1 MKINLFCTADTKMQS
16 VTNLK
21 WFDTINLKQLK
32 PKFFFTFYYH
42 GINNTKPEEP
52 KKKIQYT
59 IVRIGLFCNWDCT
72 DDGKL
77 ELNSSL

>member
-32 PKFFFTFYYH
+32 PKFFFTFYYQ

-52 KKKIQYT
+52 KKNSNTPLSELVYSVTGIAQT
-59 IVRIGLFCNWDCT
+59 MANW
-72 DDGKL
+72 
-77 ELNSSL
+77 N

>member
-1 MKINLFCTADTKMQS
+1 MKLNLFCTADTKMQS

-52 KKKIQYT
+52 KKNSNTPLSELVYSVTGIAQT
-59 IVRIGLFCNWDCT
+59 MANW
-72 DDGKL
+72 
-77 ELNSSL
+77 N

>member
-21 WFDTINLKQLK
+21 WFEIINLKQLK
-32 PKFFFTFYYH
+32 PKSFFTFYYH

-52 KKKIQYT
+52 KKNSNT
-59 IVRIGLFCNWDCT
+59 PL
-72 DDGKL
+72 L
-77 ELNSSL
+77 ELVYSVTGIAQTMANWN